1 VGFVGISAIGD
12 QSCNIVPEPCA
23 DFLEPR
29 QRALIFDRVVQQR
42 GNCLILVCPVFQSDC
57 GDGKK
62 VGDIRDTASLASL
75 LAVNTAGVGERII
88 EAVGEE
94 WVIGL

>member
-1 VGFVGISAIGD
+1 VGG
-12 QSCNIVPEPCA
+12 
-23 DFLEPR
+23 
-29 QRALIFDRVVQQR
+29 
-42 GNCLILVCPVFQSDC
+42 
-57 GDGKK
+57 
-62 VGDIRDTASLASL
+62 IRDTASLALL